1 MPALNA
7 VVLTDLTF
15 SWPDGTPV
23 LAGLSTTF
31 GTGRTGLIGA
41 NGTGKSTLL
50 RLVAGELA
58 PSRGTIA
65 VLGDVDYLP
74 QSLTLDADA
83 SLADLLGV
91 RGVRDAVRAI
101 EAGDPDP
108 AWFDIVGDDWD
119 VEERSAAALAEVGLP
134 TDLDRRVGT
143 LSGGEA
149 VLAAVTGVRLRRSP
163 VALLDEPTNNLDAS
177 ARERL
182 YELVRGWRGAL
193 VVVSH
198 DLALLELMDATA
210 ELREGGLATYGG
222 PYSEYSAAVA
232 AEQEAARQALRT
244 AEQKLQVEK
253 RQRIKA
259 EEKIAHAERQGRKD
273 WANARYVKGAIN
285 ERRNSAEKSAGSRR
299 GMLDAKIEAARDAVA
314 NAEARVRDD
323 DRIRLDLPDPGL
335 PAGRRIATLTS
346 ADGTEI
352 VIQGPERVALTGPN
366 GVGKTTLLERLV
378 VNHGDR
384 YFGSA
389 GGPGVNHGDRYFGS
403 AGGPGVNHGDRY
415 FGSQAETDATA
426 RRGRSRPGAGPAQ
439 ADAVAHTLRVGYL
452 PQRLD
457 DLDDDASVLDNVQA
471 AAPGVPS
478 GVLRGRL
485 ARFLLRGDAAYR
497 PVGSLSGGER
507 FRVALARVL
516 LADPPPELLVL
527 DEPTNN
533 LDLTSVE
540 QLVDALS
547 AYRGALLVVSHD
559 HGFLDRLGLDA
570 EFVLDDSGR
579 LTRRR

>member
-7 VVLTDLTF
+7 VVLTDLSF

-23 LAGLSTTF
+23 LAGLSATF

-101 EAGDPDP
+101 EDGDPDP

-198 DLALLELMDATA
+198 DLALLELMDETA

-273 WANARYVKGAIN
+273 WANARYVRGAIN
-285 ERRNSAEKSAGSRR
+285 ERRNSAEKSAGNRR
-299 GMLDAKIEAARDAVA
+299 GMLDAKIEAAREAVA

-384 YFGSA
+384 YFGS
-389 GGPGVNHGDRYFGS
+389 R
-403 AGGPGVNHGDRY
+403 
-415 FGSQAETDATA
+415 AETDATA
-426 RRGRSRPGAGPAQ
+426 GRGRSRPGAGPAQ

-457 DLDDDASVLDNVQA
+457 GLDDDASVLDNVQA

-540 QLVDALS
+540 QLVDAL
-547 AYRGALLVVSHD
+547 AAHRGALLVVSHD
-559 HGFLDRLGLDA
+559 RGFLDRLGLDA